1 MVSTPNGSDYRFLYV
16 FLHNRGRGWQMAE
29 PTDKRDLTQI
39 LIDNGYEM
47 VYHPEYDE
55 DIAVG
60 SKEGNIV
67 GLTKV
72 FNLWA
77 IDLTDHTPRRE
88 QT

>member
-1 MVSTPNGSDYRFLYV
+1 MALTTV
-16 FLHNRGRGWQMAE
+16 FSMSFFIIEVVVGKWLNLR
-29 PTDKRDLTQI
+29 
-39 LIDNGYEM
+39 M